1 MENNQKYSF
10 QLLVIF
16 CIATLNVQAHET
28 YPQHMAKLWVMFFTS
43 LLLVSTMNF
52 YAVIR
57 EPDMIDMDE
66 IHEYPRETVKV
77 QGVLTSYVVDPYGE
91 QADRIDLQV
100 REVEG
105 HSVVEVR
112 WFVDRNNDIPPI
124 GTIITV
130 EGEVTE
136 WNGRIWLSSNGYG
149 AIRCADTDCEGVE
162 YTAMQLVEVAMQP
175 QTFANM
181 SVRVDGYLS
190 ESLEPDVTY
199 HSLSLMDNPS
209 YGNADHLLYMQ
220 IEGRVIDW
228 IEAGSHVEVSG
239 WLQYDQRSLRWRL
252 LVQATSVE
260 VLNNGSTVD
269 LSWELEPYT
278 LTYEVGKRVSIDGT
292 ATESSGSWWLTGD
305 APTDRLCLLPSVE
318 DLDSGLE
325 GKVSTWTGRL
335 VWSTDEALVCL
346 DRSYGVTDDN
356 SGTQLSDDATPLLDV
371 AENPFA
377 YLNQNHTFEGWVT
390 DPISPDY
397 DKGYVGDGP
406 DYYARQTK
414 LRLHLIGE
422 HAEYIE
428 GGQSIRFNATIIW
441 SESEGRVIL
450 EARSWTLGQAPE
462 PNTLNWGDGYNS
474 WKWDIGKLVVING
487 EAVMDED
494 GNQWIQ
500 RSGSEERVC
509 LLGDGSEAS
518 QQESIGEPID
528 WTGRLSTAE
537 DFVGNTMQFCID
549 IR

>member
-1 MENNQKYSF
+1 
-10 QLLVIF
+10 
-16 CIATLNVQAHET
+16 
-28 YPQHMAKLWVMFFTS
+28 MAKLWVMFFTA

-57 EPDMIDMDE
+57 EPDLIDMDE

-77 QGVLTSYVVDPYGE
+77 KGVLTSFVVDPYGE

-100 REVEG
+100 REVDG
-105 HSVVEVR
+105 HSALEVR
-112 WFVDRNNDIPPI
+112 WFVDRDVDIPPI

-149 AIRCADTDCEGVE
+149 AIQCADADCDGID
-162 YTAMQLVEVAMQP
+162 YTAMQLVEVAMNP
-175 QTFANM
+175 EAFSNM

-190 ESLEPDVTY
+190 EPLEPDVTY

-220 IEGRVIDW
+220 IEGRVMDW
-228 IEAGSHVEVSG
+228 VEAGSHVEISG

-252 LVQATSVE
+252 LVQATAVE

-278 LTYEVGKRVSIDGT
+278 LTYEVGKRVRIDGT
-292 ATESSGSWWLTGD
+292 ATESSNGWWLTGD
-305 APTDRLCLLPSVE
+305 APTDRLCLLPSPA
-318 DLDSGLE
+318 DLEE
-325 GKVSTWTGRL
+325 GIENTTQTWSGRL
-335 VWSTDEALVCL
+335 VWSTDEATICL
-346 DRSYGVTDDN
+346 KRDGYDSSANNPAGQFGDDVT
-356 SGTQLSDDATPLLDV
+356 AMLDV

-377 YLNQNHTFEGWVT
+377 FIGQNYTFEGWVT

-397 DKGYVGDGP
+397 DKGYVGDGA
-406 DYYARQTK
+406 DYYSRTTK

-428 GGQSIRFNATIIW
+428 SGQPIRFNATVIW

-450 EARSWTLGQAPE
+450 EARAWTLGQAPS
-462 PNTLNWGDGYNS
+462 PTTLNWGDGYNS
-474 WKWDIGKLVVING
+474 WKWDIGKLVILNG

-494 GNQWIQ
+494 GNQWIE
-500 RSGSEERVC
+500 RSGSEEQVC
-509 LLGDGSEAS
+509 LLGDGTESS

-537 DFVGNTMQFCID
+537 DSVGNTMQFCID

>member
-10 QLLVIF
+10 QSLVIF

-100 REVEG
+100 REVDG

-112 WFVDRNNDIPPI
+112 WFVDRNNEIPPI

-181 SVRVDGYLS
+181 SVIVDGYLS

-292 ATESSGSWWLTGD
+292 ATESSGSWWLNGD

-335 VWSTDEALVCL
+335 VWSTDEALICL

-356 SGTQLSDDATPLLDV
+356 SGSQLSDDATPLLDV